1 VFDFLKKAARAR
13 WNEGRQPPEAP
24 GSALPLNLRLGA
36 LVTIDRVPFAML
48 GDKTLLDLPE
58 GAQTVEARGVVD
70 LGEGVILHR
79 FYLTDD
85 LFIQVAV
92 RQGRVEQIKLFQF
105 FDTITPGSRG
115 ALEAWLKPGSKLGAA
130 RFDAGG
136 KVFER
141 CWGEEGDDYAPPV
154 VFDETVYKVE
164 KEADYDL
171 THYAMLYER
180 ELPGTERSESLLIT
194 VEDSGPNDFCIVTSI
209 GLDLS
214 PADLEIV

>member
-1 VFDFLKKAARAR
+1 MFDFLKKAARAR

-24 GSALPLNLRLGA
+24 GSGLPLGLRLGA
-36 LVTIDRVPFAML
+36 VVTFDHLPFKML
-48 GDKTLLDLPE
+48 GNATLLELP
-58 GAQTVEARGVVD
+58 ADPQTVEARGVVD
-70 LGEGVILHR
+70 LGEGLLLHR

-85 LFIQVAV
+85 LFLQVAM
-92 RQGRVEQIKLFQF
+92 RGGRVEQIKLFQF
-105 FDTITPGSRG
+105 FDTVTPGSRN
-115 ALEAWLKPGSKLGAA
+115 ALEAWLKPGSRLGAM
-130 RFDAGG
+130 RYEVGG
-136 KVFER
+136 KSFER
-141 CWGEEGDDYAPPV
+141 CWGEEEDEYAPPV
-154 VFDETVYKVE
+154 SFEETVYKNE

-180 ELPGTERSESLLIT
+180 ELPGHDRSESLLIA